1 MNARLGKVSGR
12 FFQRTLFSE
21 WKRLF
26 WFIFNHCDMILL
38 CRYPPIVM
46 DALQLANAPDIPCV
60 VYERQ
65 GLDQTSRE
73 SNSSQQSGNIMDW
86 KEAVSKASPHDCVD
100 VEANDPL
107 YILYTSGTTGIWPR
121 QAFLT
126 RGSIF
131 DFSCIICPLRWSKR
145 YPTPHGRARSGQPL
159 DNESLIRNG
168 VKTSKNESIDLEVFI
183 F

>member
-1 MNARLGKVSGR
+1 MCV
-12 FFQRTLFSE
+12 F
-21 WKRLF
+21 
-26 WFIFNHCDMILL
+26 

-65 GLDQTSRE
+65 GLDQTSFSRE

-107 YILYTSGTTGIWPR
+107 YILYTSGTTGIHH
-121 QAFLT
+121 LT
-126 RGSIF
+126 ARCIF
-131 DFSCIICPLRWSKR
+131 ISRSLLFSLPLF
-145 YPTPHGRARSGQPL
+145 
-159 DNESLIRNG
+159 D
-168 VKTSKNESIDLEVFI
+168 TSAVC
-183 F
+183 

>member
-1 MNARLGKVSGR
+1 
-12 FFQRTLFSE
+12 
-21 WKRLF
+21 
-26 WFIFNHCDMILL
+26 MILL

-65 GLDQTSRE
+65 GLDQTSFSRE

-107 YILYTSGTTGIWPR
+107 YILYTSGTTGIHH
-121 QAFLT
+121 LT
-126 RGSIF
+126 ARCIF
-131 DFSCIICPLRWSKR
+131 ISRSLLFSLPFF
-145 YPTPHGRARSGQPL
+145 
-159 DNESLIRNG
+159 D
-168 VKTSKNESIDLEVFI
+168 TSAVC
-183 F
+183 

>member
-1 MNARLGKVSGR
+1 MC
-12 FFQRTLFSE
+12 
-21 WKRLF
+21 
-26 WFIFNHCDMILL
+26 IL

-107 YILYTSGTTGIWPR
+107 YILYTSGTTGI
-121 QAFLT
+121 
-126 RGSIF
+126 
-131 DFSCIICPLRWSKR
+131 
-145 YPTPHGRARSGQPL
+145 
-159 DNESLIRNG
+159 
-168 VKTSKNESIDLEVFI
+168 
-183 F
+183 